1 MASNTRGGNK
11 WTWESM
17 IKGASGCAH
26 YNGGVLHFAFAD
38 AAIGYDCV
46 ACGARCCKGL
56 GFALG
61 GGELVQLLARAPLL
75 SPFAQPMRGAVHML
89 DLEDGCWQ
97 LADDGQCSVERTYGR
112 EAKPSTCRLF
122 PVNRLLRIGDAIVV
136 DLQLTH
142 CPLVDARS
150 APAPR
155 TVIRWDE
162 IARDLESAGTDAI
175 AMDGR
180 PPAGAPD
187 DWLAREA
194 AARDGASGWTIAA
207 EPLPAW
213 RRFFGVGDDEAAR
226 LEAAVLPLYRLAMP
240 SLRMNLMTLPGA
252 PPYPR
257 LERARETQLAAGAW
271 LACLSARAGRAPS
284 LRGIAE
290 LWRGMPLV
298 RELLVRW
305 ETRVTLANGVAPDS
319 TPPEVAAAW
328 PVLQKRATE
337 VPIGEALASTTLPPA
352 LRPILLRLASD
363 RVR

>member
-1 MASNTRGGNK
+1 
-11 WTWESM
+11 
-17 IKGASGCAH
+17 
-26 YNGGVLHFAFAD
+26 VLHFAFAD
-38 AAIGYDCV
+38 GAIGYDCV

-61 GGELVQLLARAPLL
+61 GGELVQLLARAPGLA
-75 SPFAQPMRGAVHML
+75 PFVQPMRGAVHVL
-89 DLEDGCWQ
+89 DLEDGCWA
-97 LADDGQCSVERTYGR
+97 LGDDGRCGVEVAHGR

-122 PVNRLLRIGDAIVV
+122 PVNRLTRVGGAMVV

-142 CPLVDARS
+142 CPLVDARTG
-150 APAPR
+150 PR

-162 IARDLESAGTDAI
+162 IAAELESAGTDAI
-175 AMDGR
+175 AIDGKA
-180 PPAGAPD
+180 PPGAPD
-187 DWLAREA
+187 DWLATEA
-194 AARDGASGWTIAA
+194 AARDGAGAWLPKAASWTAWGAFYGA
-207 EPLPAW
+207 EPA
-213 RRFFGVGDDEAAR
+213 EAAR
-226 LEAAVLPLYRLAMP
+226 LVEALLPLYRLAMP
-240 SLRMNLMTLPGA
+240 SLRMNLLTLPGA

-257 LERARETQLAAGAW
+257 LMRAIETQLAAGAW

-290 LWRGMPLV
+290 LWRGLPLV
-298 RELLVRW
+298 RDLLARW

-337 VPIGEALASTTLPPA
+337 TTIGEALASTTLAPA

-363 RVR
+363 RIR

>member
-1 MASNTRGGNK
+1 
-11 WTWESM
+11 M
-17 IKGASGCAH
+17 IKVASRFTH
-26 YNGGVLHFAFAD
+26 YNDAVLHFAFAD
-38 AAIGYDCV
+38 GAIGYDCV

-61 GGELVQLLARAPLL
+61 GGELVQLLARAPHFA
-75 SPFAQPMRGAVHML
+75 PFAQPMRGAVHML
-89 DLEDGCWQ
+89 DLEDGCWA
-97 LADDGQCSVERTYGR
+97 LGDDGRCGVEVAHGR

-122 PVNRLLRIGDAIVV
+122 PVNRLLRIGDAMVV
-136 DLQLTH
+136 DLQLSH
-142 CPLVDARS
+142 CPLVDART
-150 APAPR
+150 APR

-162 IARDLESAGTDAI
+162 IARDLESAGTGAI
-175 AMDGR
+175 AMEGKA
-180 PPAGAPD
+180 PPGAPD
-187 DWLAREA
+187 DWLAHEA
-194 AARDGASGWTIAA
+194 AARDAAGGWTTACESAA
-207 EPLPAW
+207 AW
-213 RRFFGVGDDEAAR
+213 RRFFGVGDDEAAA

-240 SLRMNLMTLPGA
+240 SLRMNLLTLPGA
-252 PPYPR
+252 PPYPK
-257 LERARETQLAAGAW
+257 LVRAIEAQLAAGAW
-271 LACLSARAGRAPS
+271 LAALSARAGRAPS

-290 LWRGMPLV
+290 LWRGLPLV

-363 RVR
+363 RIR

>member
-1 MASNTRGGNK
+1 VASRF
-11 WTWESM
+11 
-17 IKGASGCAH
+17 AH
-26 YNGGVLHFAFAD
+26 YNDAVLHFAFAD
-38 AAIGYDCV
+38 GAIGYDCV

-61 GGELVQLLARAPLL
+61 GGELVQLLARRPEFA
-75 SPFAQPMRGAVHML
+75 PFAQPMRGAVHMF
-89 DLEDGCWQ
+89 DLEDGCWA
-97 LADDGQCSVERTYGR
+97 LADDGWCGIERDHGR

-122 PVNRLLRIGDAIVV
+122 PVNRLLRIGEAIVV
-136 DLQLTH
+136 DLQLSQ
-142 CPLVDARS
+142 CPLVDAKT
-150 APAPR
+150 APR

-175 AMDGR
+175 AFPGM

-194 AARDGASGWTIAA
+194 AARDGAGAWSPKCESVPG
-207 EPLPAW
+207 W
-213 RRFFGVGDDEAAR
+213 RRFFGVDDAEAAA
-226 LEAAVLPLYRLAMP
+226 LDAAVVPLYRLAMP

-257 LERARETQLAAGAW
+257 LERAIEAQLAGGAW
-271 LACLSARAGRAPS
+271 LAALSARAGRAPS

-290 LWRGMPLV
+290 LWRGLPLV

-305 ETRVTLANGVAPDS
+305 QTRVTLANGVAPDS
-319 TPPEVAAAW
+319 TPPEVAAEW
-328 PVLQKRATE
+328 PRLQKRATE
-337 VPIGEALASTTLPPA
+337 TTIGEALLSTTLPPA
-352 LRPILLRLASD
+352 MRPLLLRLASD